1 MVKEE
6 NEVTDS
12 DQTFTFRVNISD
24 FIKIRLNHSVSV
36 SIPTHLEE
44 TYQAHKHEVEIQACD
59 VVRQFLAETCSEH
72 EGEVVD
78 GITGTY
84 QRLCNADWKKRGLE
98 VEDEIIDIIKKY
110 KDDVP
115 RTMNINVQIPDA
127 AEIDHMRTV
136 VNLEIPE
143 HLKDAY
149 VAHKD
154 ELESAFLT
162 TIQRFK
168 EVDEA
173 KSKTGKT
180 KVKLEKMSPR
190 K

>member
-6 NEVTDS
+6 NEVTDL
-12 DQTFTFRVNISD
+12 DQAFTFSVNISD

-36 SIPTHLEE
+36 SVPAHLEE

-78 GITGTY
+78 GITDTY

-110 KDDVP
+110 KD
-115 RTMNINVQIPDA
+115 
-127 AEIDHMRTV
+127 
-136 VNLEIPE
+136 
-143 HLKDAY
+143 
-149 VAHKD
+149 
-154 ELESAFLT
+154 ES
-162 TIQRFK
+162 R
-168 EVDEA
+168 
-173 KSKTGKT
+173 SNG
-180 KVKLEKMSPR
+180 SR
-190 K
+190 R